1 MKVEKLTLE
10 QEAAIPDY
18 IKSWIDRLDKSAKL
32 DREAATQGAK
42 WLYKFCK
49 LKEPLV
55 VFVSSPMA
63 AQIAA
68 GLFKN
73 LAQVWDQVGDQVGDQ
88 VLAQVLDQVWDQVG
102 DQVLAQVGAQV
113 RAQVWA
119 QVWDQVRA
127 QVRDQVRAQV
137 RAQVWAQVRG
147 QELFSFCSYGSFCS
161 DAHWIAFY
169 RYFQKFN
176 VCKIENDAFESFS
189 KLIETNV
196 YDVIQLDGA
205 YIGCEMPIEV
215 HRDSQHRL
223 HSTGG
228 MAIKWSD
235 GWGIYSLWGVTFD
248 KELFD
253 KVTNRQITAKEV
265 LTLKNIEQRMAALRF
280 LGAESVIEAA
290 ESALLNES
298 SKGNKLYSLS
308 GITDQKEYALRYKC
322 PSTGREYVSFVDPMI
337 GAKKDADLAMA
348 WKFNLSK
355 EEYLSIEKES

>member
-73 LAQVWDQVGDQVGDQ
+73 LAQVR
-88 VLAQVLDQVWDQVG
+88 AQVWDQVG

-119 QVWDQVRA
+119 QVW
-127 QVRDQVRAQV
+127 DQVRAQV

>member
-73 LAQVWDQVGDQVGDQ
+73 L
-88 VLAQVLDQVWDQVG
+88 
-102 DQVLAQVGAQV
+102 
-113 RAQVWA
+113 
-119 QVWDQVRA
+119 
-127 QVRDQVRAQV
+127 AQV

>member
-1 MKVEKLTLE
+1 
-10 QEAAIPDY
+10 
-18 IKSWIDRLDKSAKL
+18 
-32 DREAATQGAK
+32 
-42 WLYKFCK
+42 
-49 LKEPLV
+49 
-55 VFVSSPMA
+55 
-63 AQIAA
+63 
-68 GLFKN
+68 
-73 LAQVWDQVGDQVGDQ
+73 
-88 VLAQVLDQVWDQVG
+88 
-102 DQVLAQVGAQV
+102 
-113 RAQVWA
+113 
-119 QVWDQVRA
+119 
-127 QVRDQVRAQV
+127 
-137 RAQVWAQVRG
+137 
-147 QELFSFCSYGSFCS
+147 
-161 DAHWIAFY
+161 
-169 RYFQKFN
+169 
-176 VCKIENDAFESFS
+176 
-189 KLIETNV
+189 
-196 YDVIQLDGA
+196 
-205 YIGCEMPIEV
+205 MPIEV

>member
-73 LAQVWDQVGDQVGDQ
+73 LAQV
-88 VLAQVLDQVWDQVG
+88 
-102 DQVLAQVGAQV
+102 

-119 QVWDQVRA
+119 QVRDQVWAQVGAQVWDQVWDQVWA
-127 QVRDQVRAQV
+127 QVRDQVR
-137 RAQVWAQVRG
+137 AQVRG